1 MNIANKLTISRMV
14 MIPVF
19 LVFLLAPMQLGTLG
33 SGVYTLPVAQ
43 MIAGFIFILA
53 SLTDWLDGQI
63 ARKRHLITNFGK
75 FSDPLADKL
84 LVMSAFVSF
93 VGMGKMAS
101 WMVIVILARE
111 FAVTGLRLVA
121 AGEGDVIAAGKL
133 GKWKT
138 LFQMLTIICFLFNN
152 VPFGINGFPLDQALL
167 WIAVILTILS
177 GADYFYRNRE
187 ILLCTK

>member
-1 MNIANKLTISRMV
+1 MNIANKLTVSRMI

-19 LVFLLAPMQLGTLG
+19 LIFLLAPLEFGSLGAG
-33 SGVYTLPVAQ
+33 AFQLPVSQ
-43 MIAGFIFILA
+43 MIAGFIFIIA
-53 SLTDWLDGQI
+53 SLTDRLDGQI

-93 VGMGKMAS
+93 VGMGRMAS
-101 WMVIVILARE
+101 WMVIIILARE

-121 AGEGDVIAAGKL
+121 AAEGEVIAAGKL

-138 LFQMLTIICFLFNN
+138 FFQMLTIILFLFNN
-152 VPFGINGFPLDQALL
+152 IPFGLDGFPLDRILL
-167 WIAVILTILS
+167 WIAVILTIIS
-177 GADYFYRNRE
+177 GVDYFYKNSD
-187 ILLCTK
+187 LLLRSK

>member
-1 MNIANKLTISRMV
+1 MNIANKLTVSRMI

-19 LVFLLAPMQLGTLG
+19 LVFLLAPINLGTAG
-33 SGVYTLPVAQ
+33 SGGFTLPLSQ
-43 MIAGFIFILA
+43 MFAGFLFIIA
-53 SLTDWLDGQI
+53 SVTDWLDGRI

-93 VGMGKMAS
+93 AGMGRIAS
-101 WMVIVILARE
+101 WMVIIILARE

-121 AGEGDVIAAGKL
+121 AGEGDVIAAGQL

-138 LFQMLTIICFLFNN
+138 FFQMLAIISFLFNN
-152 VPFGINGFPLDQALL
+152 IPFGLNGFPLNQVLL

-177 GADYFYRNRE
+177 GADYFYKNRE
-187 ILLCTK
+187 VLLRSK

>member
-1 MNIANKLTISRMV
+1 MNIANKLTVTRMF

-19 LVFLLAPMQLGTLG
+19 LIFLLVPMHLGTLG
-33 SGVYTLPVAQ
+33 SGTYTLPVSQA
-43 MIAGFIFILA
+43 IAGIIFVLA
-53 SLTDWLDGQI
+53 SVTDWFDGRI

-84 LVMSAFVSF
+84 LVMSAFVSLA
-93 VGMGKMAS
+93 GMGRMAS

-121 AGEGDVIAAGKL
+121 AGEGDVIAAGKM

-138 LFQMLTIICFLFNN
+138 LFQMLAIIFFLFNN
-152 VPFGINGFPLDQALL
+152 IPFGLSGFPLEQILL
-167 WIAVILTILS
+167 WIAVVLTILS
-177 GADYFYRNRE
+177 GADYFIKNRQV
-187 ILLCTK
+187 LLRSK

>member
-1 MNIANKLTISRMV
+1 MNIANKLTVSRMI

-19 LVFLLAPMQLGTLG
+19 LIFLLAPLNLGLVG
-33 SGVYTLPVAQ
+33 QGNFLLPVSQ
-43 MIAGFIFILA
+43 MIAGLIFIIA
-53 SLTDWLDGQI
+53 SITDWLDGKI

-93 VGMGKMAS
+93 AGMGRMAS
-101 WMVIVILARE
+101 WMVIIILARE

-138 LFQMLTIICFLFNN
+138 FFQMLAIISFLFNN
-152 VPFGINGFPLDQALL
+152 IPFGTAGFPLDEILL

-177 GADYFYRNRE
+177 GADYFYQNRDV
-187 ILLCTK
+187 LLRSK

>member
-1 MNIANKLTISRMV
+1 MNIANKLTVTRML

-19 LVFLLAPMQLGTLG
+19 LIFLLVPMNLGTFG
-33 SGVYTLPVAQ
+33 SGSYSLPVSQAV
-43 MIAGFIFILA
+43 AGIIFILA

-93 VGMGKMAS
+93 AGMGLMAS

-121 AGEGDVIAAGKL
+121 AGEGDVIAAGKM

-138 LFQMLTIICFLFNN
+138 FFQMLTIISFLFNN
-152 VPFGINGFPLDQALL
+152 VPFGVRSFPLDQILL
-167 WIAVILTILS
+167 WTALILTILS
-177 GADYFYRNRE
+177 GTDYFIKNRQV
-187 ILLCTK
+187 LLRSK